1 MARNE
6 RRCLPRIRLKVM
18 HRHRIGARRFRR
30 VSELVF
36 VGRQPKAVLEWLNM
50 GGDRS
55 PLYVDLDRRRL
66 RRLRGARLTYA
77 YDGETSDPRFE
88 ELPSVGTALAP

>member
-6 RRCLPRIRLKVM
+6 RRRLPRIRLKVI

-36 VGRQPKAVLEWLNM
+36 VGEQPKVVVDWVNM
-50 GGDRS
+50 AGDRS
-55 PLYVDLDRRRL
+55 PLYVDLDARRL
-66 RRLRGARLTYA
+66 RRLRGARNTYA
-77 YDGETSDPRFE
+77 YEGETSDPRFE
-88 ELPSVGTALAP
+88 ALPSLGTALAP